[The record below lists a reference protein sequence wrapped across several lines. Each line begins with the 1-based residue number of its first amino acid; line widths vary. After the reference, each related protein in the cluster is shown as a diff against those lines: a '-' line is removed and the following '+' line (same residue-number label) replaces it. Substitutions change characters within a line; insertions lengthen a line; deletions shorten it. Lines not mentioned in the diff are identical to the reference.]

1 MQYHSNLYM
10 RIQYNLSRF
19 KIEHLLI
26 ALLTFEAKTSG
37 PNDLKA
43 VVGAIA
49 TLVEEA
55 TFEATTEGISFKGMD
70 PSHIALIDVYWPN
83 AAFASYICDSEIR
96 FGVRIDEFA
105 KLIRRASKNDDIK
118 ITLTDDNFLQLHMGT
133 SKRYKMRL
141 VESLATE
148 APLPKLTFDAKITM
162 PPATLDKILGDVSVV
177 TDYVTIQIDNNT
189 AIFSGKGD
197 SGEASID
204 VPQDTE
210 NSVTISSEQQ
220 SEGTYSLEYLTPV
233 IKAVGSASSTI
244 TCEFSNK
251 KPLRVGF
258 NISNMGHI
266 HFYMAP
272 RTES

>member
-1 MQYHSNLYM
+1 M
-10 RIQYNLSRF
+10 
-19 KIEHLLI
+19 
-26 ALLTFEAKTSG
+26 TFEAKTTG

-83 AAFASYICDSEIR
+83 SAFASYICDSEVR
-96 FGVRIDEFA
+96 FGVRIDEMA
-105 KLIRRASKNDDIK
+105 KLIRRASKNDDIT
-118 ITLTDDNFLQLHMGT
+118 ITLTEDNSLQLSMGS
-133 SKRYKMRL
+133 SKRFKMRL
-141 VESLATE
+141 VESSASE
-148 APLPKLTFDAKITM
+148 APLPKLTFDAKIKM
-162 PPATLDKILGDVSVV
+162 PPPTLDKVLGDVSVV
-177 TDYVTIQIDNNT
+177 TDYVTIQIDNDT
-189 AIFSGKGD
+189 AVFSGKGD

-204 VPQDTE
+204 VPQDE
-210 NSVTISSEQQ
+210 EASVTISAEQQ

-233 IKAVGSASSTI
+233 VKAVSGASSFI

-258 NISNMGHI
+258 DISNVGHI